1 MLQYIELTI
10 KNLSYRKMR
19 TFLTLLGVIIGIT
32 AVVSM
37 VSIGAGMK
45 VALEEALGVL
55 GTDKI
60 IVSPKFTHGVLG
72 EGFTDADSDEIIN
85 IPGVNFVSPMV
96 SVSTNGE
103 FKGEEKTVTVWGLE
117 PEKAEKTYAGASG
130 YRMMEGRWLRGG
142 DRSKICIGYT
152 LHDDYFER
160 NVYVGNTIKIKGEAF
175 EVIGIFDKT
184 GDRDSDL
191 VIYADLDQVRELFG
205 MEKKLTMIV
214 VRIKKGHDIED
225 IRKKIENLLE
235 KRRGEKDFVVITP
248 KQIVEQAGAAFKV
261 VQVVFGGIAAV
272 SLIVGGIGIANTMIM
287 NVLERTREIGIMKAT
302 GASHSHVV
310 KIFLFE
316 SGVIGIFGG
325 AIGIFFGYFISK
337 LINIA
342 AGKYLGEGILMTS
355 VTMQMVLFALSFSF
369 IIGIL
374 SGIYPAYRAVK
385 LDPVEALRA

>member
-1 MLQYIELTI
+1 MIQYIELSI
-10 KNLSYRKMR
+10 KSLSHRKMR

-37 VSIGAGMK
+37 ISIGEGMK
-45 VALEEALGVL
+45 VSLEEALGVL

-72 EGFTDADSDEIIN
+72 EGFKDADSDAIMD

-96 SVSTNGE
+96 SVSANGE
-103 FKGEEKTVTVWGLE
+103 FKGEEKTVTIWGLE

-130 YRMMEGRWLRGG
+130 YRMKEGRWLRKG

-152 LHDDYFER
+152 IHDDYFGR
-160 NVYVGNTIKIKGEAF
+160 RVNVGNTMKIKGQAF
-175 EVIGIFDKT
+175 EVIGVFQKT
-184 GDRDSDL
+184 GDRDSDMA
-191 VIYADLDQVRELFG
+191 IYADLDQIRELFG
-205 MEKKLTMIV
+205 MEEKLTMIV
-214 VRIKKGHDIED
+214 VRIKRGHDIED
-225 IRKKIENLLE
+225 VRRRIEALLE
-235 KRRGEKDFVVITP
+235 KRREEKDFVVITP
-248 KQIVEQAGAAFKV
+248 KQIVEQVGAAFRV

-287 NVLERTREIGIMKAT
+287 NVIERTREIGIMKAT
-302 GASHSHVV
+302 GASHLHVMKV
-310 KIFLFE
+310 FLFE
-316 SGVIGIFGG
+316 SGVIGVVGG
-325 AIGIFFGYFISK
+325 SIGVFFGYIISR
-337 LINIA
+337 LINITA
-342 AGKYLGEGILMTS
+342 DRYLGEGILTTH
-355 VTMQMVLFALSFSF
+355 VNVQMVAFALSFSF